1 MSSTSIELGASIAP
15 GLLVAPSARTAAAP
29 LLHLLAAPASIA
41 LKSPPVAAIIRRCFS
56 HPAPEPVASAS
67 SICFPVGASAAPEP
81 HAADA
86 APVDPSFLSVENS
99 SGFVPAPPNH
109 SATSRCH
116 TSPPSTAT
124 VVAPA
129 AVSTA
134 ASILSAALTAA
145 PHTSTSKLQSA
156 ADADIPR
163 PVPSLNHPVLGSFL
177 QPTAS
182 APPLASTR
190 LPRHAGHS
198 HAKAASAP
206 PAVPP
211 PPNSSVPLIYPSVAP
226 PFSTFTPITTVTLPA
241 APLSASAR
249 SAARL
254 EQHQPRCSILQPPP
268 TPPSTCD
275 GEGATGAQDSKRGGG
290 KGLGE
295 VDTDHVSTIT
305 RIRNAGFMN

>member
-29 LLHLLAAPASIA
+29 LLHLHAAAPASIA
-41 LKSPPVAAIIRRCFS
+41 LETPPVAAIIRRCFS
-56 HPAPEPVASAS
+56 HPAPMPVASAS
-67 SICFPVGASAAPEP
+67 SIFFPVGASAAPEP
-81 HAADA
+81 HAAHA
-86 APVDPSFLSVENS
+86 APVHPSFLSVENS
-99 SGFVPAPPNH
+99 FLGFVPAPPNH

-129 AVSTA
+129 AVSAA
-134 ASILSAALTAA
+134 ASILFTALIAA
-145 PHTSTSKLQSA
+145 PHTLTSKLQSA

-163 PVPSLNHPVLGSFL
+163 PAPSLNHPVPGSFL

-182 APPLASTR
+182 AP
-190 LPRHAGHS
+190 
-198 HAKAASAP
+198 
-206 PAVPP
+206 
-211 PPNSSVPLIYPSVAP
+211 
-226 PFSTFTPITTVTLPA
+226 
-241 APLSASAR
+241 
-249 SAARL
+249 ARL
-254 EQHQPRCSILQPPP
+254 EQHQPRSSILQPPP

-275 GEGATGAQDSKRGGG
+275 GEGAPGAQDSKRGGG

-305 RIRNAGFMN
+305 RIRNASFMN